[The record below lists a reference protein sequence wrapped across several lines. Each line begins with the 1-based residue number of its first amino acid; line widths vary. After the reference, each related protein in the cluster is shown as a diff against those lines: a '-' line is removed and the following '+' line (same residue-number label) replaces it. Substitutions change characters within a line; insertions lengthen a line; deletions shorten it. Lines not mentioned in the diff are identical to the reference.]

1 MATVVPE
8 SGWAHGPGDG
18 SPVLEE
24 TLDALLEMTGATA
37 GWIGLSSR
45 AAEGS
50 AGLLTFPVRRGSFA
64 EGWLTLQQGQAGVWG
79 LALGPEPAVMND
91 LPALPELGSPP
102 LGNLLLCVLD
112 ADGTPLGHIALANKP
127 AAFTAHDSVA
137 VQTAARL
144 LSKGLAHFRPG
155 RPGHLPP
162 PPWRQALDHVQGGI
176 LVFDGA
182 GTLIYA
188 NASWEHW
195 TGFRQDELLGKAPP
209 FPFWVNFQ
217 EFPALLGQRPRMR
230 SLASPGPEPA
240 DGPSPPQVLPFR
252 HRDGE
257 VYWYQVETVRATVG
271 DAPWRVALLRPA
283 AVGPHAASWVTPA
296 PAAAGQAG
304 DTEVPLP
311 VPVAVDW
318 LALLFR
324 SDGTI
329 DFWDERWG
337 KLTGLSH
344 QDLASAR
351 GELFLDWL
359 FPRQRDRDFVADL
372 LYHPPSEGPRTGIQA
387 VLEIMSHP
395 AGQAFLC
402 TFLQVG
408 ERPANWLML
417 AGAPRPPEG
426 EAPAAAELL
435 TSLRLDAP
443 TEVPGPHPKQPG
455 TTAHETE

>member
-8 SGWAHGPGDG
+8 SGWAHGLGDG
-18 SPVLEE
+18 TPALEE

-37 GWIGLSSR
+37 GWIGLSSPT
-45 AAEGS
+45 AEGS
-50 AGLLTFPVRRGSFA
+50 AGQLTFPVRRGSFGD
-64 EGWLTLQQGQAGVWG
+64 GWLTLQQDRAGVWG
-79 LALGPEPAVMND
+79 LALGPEPALIND
-91 LPALPELGSPP
+91 LPALPELGAPP
-102 LGNLLLCVLD
+102 LANLLVCALG
-112 ADGTPLGHIALANKP
+112 AEGSPLGHIALGNKP
-127 AAFTAHDSVA
+127 AAFTSHDSVA
-137 VQTAARL
+137 VLTAARL
-144 LSKGLAHFRPG
+144 LSRRLARARTG
-155 RPGHLPP
+155 RPEPLPP
-162 PPWRQALDHVQGGI
+162 PPWRQALDHMPVGI

-195 TGFRQDELLGKAPP
+195 TGFPRDELLGKAPP

-217 EFPALLGQRPRMR
+217 EFPALLGQRPWLR
-230 SLASPGPEPA
+230 SLASPGPETA
-240 DGPSPPQVLPFR
+240 DGPSPLQVLPFR
-252 HRDGE
+252 HRDGAI
-257 VYWYQVETVRATVG
+257 YWYQVETVRATVG
-271 DAPWRVALLRPA
+271 GAPWRVALLRPA
-283 AVGPHAASWVTPA
+283 AGGPHAASWVTPA
-296 PAAAGQAG
+296 PAAAGKAG
-304 DTEVPLP
+304 DGEEPLP

-324 SDGTI
+324 QDGTI
-329 DFWDERWG
+329 DFWDERWS

-344 QDLASAR
+344 QDLAGAR
-351 GELFLDWL
+351 GELLLDWL

-395 AGQAFLC
+395 AGQVFLC

-417 AGAPRPPEG
+417 AGVPRPPDG
-426 EAPAAAELL
+426 EAPAAELL

-443 TEVPGPHPKQPG
+443 AEVPGPHPKQPG
-455 TTAHETE
+455 TTTQEQD